1 MTSRSCS
8 STKRPSRP
16 TDLQRILLVRLRE
29 IGDVVFTTPAIA
41 ALRTRF
47 PAAHL
52 TYIVEPAAAPIVA
65 GNPHLND
72 VIVAP
77 RGRGIRGSIGD
88 LALGRRLRAQR
99 YDLAIDFHGGP
110 RASLLTWLSGAPMR
124 LGDEIAGRSWVYT
137 RRGGRPRGVRP
148 RPSGGKQWGPLGP
161 PRGAPPGPS
170 PLPRGGAGHTPRV

>member
-72 VIVAP
+72 IIVAP
-77 RGRGIRGSIGD
+77 RARGIGGLVGD
-88 LALGRRLRAQR
+88 VALGRRLRALR
-99 YDLAIDFHGGP
+99 YDVAIHFHGGP
-110 RASLLTWLSGAPMR
+110 RASLLTCLSGAPVRIGYDVAARAWMYTHR
-124 LGDEIAGRSWVYT
+124 IARS
-137 RRGGRPRGVRP
+137 RA
-148 RPSGGKQWGPLGP
+148 L
-161 PRGAPPGPS
+161 
-170 PLPRGGAGHTPRV
+170 